1 MTNRPAHSPLG
12 ASGAERWMHCPG
24 SVSLLKHLEL
34 PESDDPSYRKE
45 GTAMHAAA
53 EHCLNNDLDTWEIVG
68 QSFEGIEMRP
78 PMTDAVQVYLDYVRP
93 FMRDSLEFWVEYP
106 VSSPVHSSF
115 YGTLDFGAAAIGK
128 VRVVDLKGGVGIV
141 VEPEQNPQIMYYA
154 FGLIEEHPEWEDDM
168 EVELTIAQPRAWHAD
183 GPIRS
188 WTTTVGHIRNW
199 VQETLVPAML
209 ATEYDNTLDPGP
221 WCRFCPAKLVCPL
234 LTSLFGAATKAN
246 PKTLVNMSDES
257 IARSYQ
263 YARAVEFYL
272 KALKDETNR
281 RLTLGHK
288 MEGYAKLV
296 NKRADRVWKEGAGD
310 LAKSRFGDEA
320 FSQPSLKGPPG
331 IEILGPEGK
340 QFVREFAYT
349 PDTGTTV
356 APWDDKRVA
365 VRVQTSAEAFADAVS
380 KLEKQN
386 D

>member
-68 QSFEGIEMRP
+68 QSFEGIEMQP

-106 VSSPVHSSF
+106 VSSPVHPSF
-115 YGTLDFGAAAIGK
+115 YGTLDFGATTIGK

-188 WTTTVGHIRNW
+188 WPTTVGYIRNW
-199 VQETLVPAML
+199 VRETLVPAML

-234 LTSLFGAATKAN
+234 LTSLFGAAAKAN
-246 PKTLVNMSDES
+246 PKTVVNMSDES

-281 RLTLGHK
+281 RLSLGHR

-331 IEILGPEGK
+331 IEALGPEGK